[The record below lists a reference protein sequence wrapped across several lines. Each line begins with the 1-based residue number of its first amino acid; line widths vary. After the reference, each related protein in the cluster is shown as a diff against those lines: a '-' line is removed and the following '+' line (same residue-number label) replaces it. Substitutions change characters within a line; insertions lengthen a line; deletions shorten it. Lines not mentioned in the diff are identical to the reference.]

1 MLILVQTGS
10 IIQASAVVERF
21 W

>member
-10 IIQASAVVERF
+10 IIQASAVVNRF